1 MEEIFEPNDQF
12 PFDKLELLKP
22 VLATG
27 GNYFIRFIANN
38 SPLYIQPPKCMTKQG
53 IIKGTKRMYSDLMF
67 TNDTPAFIRWMENL
81 ESHCQKIIY
90 ENRGSWFEGDL
101 EMHDIENYF
110 TSPMK
115 VFKSGKFYIVRSNIS
130 LVLGKTTLKIYD
142 EDENEVN
149 PESINEETNVMT
161 ILEFQGIKC
170 SARSFQIEIEIKQM
184 MVLKPRKLFEKC
196 IIKTQGKVP
205 NPPLQ
210 TPIDNSIDNS
220 IDNTIYNSIG
230 NETIS
235 MTSTSGEPNK
245 VEMETNSLIVKENDV
260 DKNEKNVDNDSTNN
274 INDDDPM
281 QNDEYLGNTKPSLD
295 ESKKIEPKSSNELE
309 EVEFDLEEIPNAD
322 LIQIKKRND
331 VYYEMYKEARRKA
344 KIARDLA
351 LSAFLEAKN
360 IKNTYMLDDVSD
372 SSDDSDVE
380 NLENE

>member
-22 VLATG
+22 VLANG
-27 GNYFIRFIANN
+27 GNYFIKFISNN

-67 TNDTPAFIRWMENL
+67 TNDNPAFIRWMENL
-81 ESHCQKIIY
+81 ELHCQKIIY
-90 ENRGSWFEGDL
+90 ENRSAWFEGDL

-142 EDENEVN
+142 EDEKEVN

-170 SARSFQIEIEIKQM
+170 SARSFQIDIEIKQM

-196 IIKTQGKVP
+196 VIKTS
-205 NPPLQ
+205 NASII
-210 TPIDNSIDNS
+210 TNDNSIKTSNDIISSNNELISIVASSSTILEPDDNM
-220 IDNTIYNSIG
+220 ILKEQDKAYLDDKPDDNNKMNNNDIEEPIENS
-230 NETIS
+230 
-235 MTSTSGEPNK
+235 
-245 VEMETNSLIVKENDV
+245 
-260 DKNEKNVDNDSTNN
+260 
-274 INDDDPM
+274 
-281 QNDEYLGNTKPSLD
+281 EYLGNSKPITVIETK
-295 ESKKIEPKSSNELE
+295 KTEPKSSNELE

-351 LSAFLEAKN
+351 LSAFLECKN
-360 IKNTYMLDDVSD
+360 IKNTYMLDDISD

>member
-12 PFDKLELLKP
+12 PFHKLELLKP
-22 VLATG
+22 VLASG
-27 GNYFIRFIANN
+27 GNYFIRFITNN
-38 SPLYIQPPKCMTKQG
+38 SPLYIQPPKCITKQG

-81 ESHCQKIIY
+81 ETHCQKIIY
-90 ENRGSWFEGDL
+90 ENRGAWFEGDL

-142 EDENEVN
+142 EDENEEN
-149 PESINEETNVMT
+149 PESIHEETNVMT

-196 IIKTQGKVP
+196 VIKTFNKP
-205 NPPLQ
+205 ATTIINSP
-210 TPIDNSIDNS
+210 TDYESNSITD
-220 IDNTIYNSIG
+220 
-230 NETIS
+230 
-235 MTSTSGEPNK
+235 GEP
-245 VEMETNSLIVKENDV
+245 EPNDLPMKNIDL
-260 DKNEKNVDNDSTNN
+260 DKNDDENYLGDDTSN
-274 INDDDPM
+274 IIH
-281 QNDEYLGNTKPSLD
+281 DEEPIKDETLGNTMTPSIVELKP
-295 ESKKIEPKSSNELE
+295 EPKISNGLE
-309 EVEFDLEEIPNAD
+309 EVEFNLEEIPNAD

-331 VYYEMYKEARRKA
+331 VYYEMYREARRKA

>member
-22 VLATG
+22 VLASG

-38 SPLYIQPPKCMTKQG
+38 SPLYIQPPKCITKQG

-90 ENRGSWFEGDL
+90 ENRSSWFEGDL

-196 IIKTQGKVP
+196 VIKTFNKPTMTP
-205 NPPLQ
+205 NNL
-210 TPIDNSIDNS
+210 IESSNDDSIIS
-220 IDNTIYNSIG
+220 IN
-230 NETIS
+230 NET
-235 MTSTSGEPNK
+235 TSIVDSISGEP
-245 VEMETNSLIVKENDV
+245 ETNDLPV
-260 DKNEKNVDNDSTNN
+260 DK
-274 INDDDPM
+274 
-281 QNDEYLGNTKPSLD
+281 DEYLGNALPNIINNEEPIKDDETLGNTIAPSIV
-295 ESKKIEPKSSNELE
+295 ESKKEPKSSSELE
-309 EVEFDLEEIPNAD
+309 EVEFNLEEIPNAD

-360 IKNTYMLDDVSD
+360 IKNTYMLDDLSD